1 MGLFGN
7 EVYTE
12 EEYKAEIG
20 QFVGLLEADGYKRWW
35 LGACPGV
42 WYLIEWI
49 IVGFVP
55 VLGVCSVWVLGSF
68 AWPCLKAEDVYRKK
82 DVVAWTPGWFGGG
95 SYRKRSDLRSVRA
108 GHYGA
113 ALLQSLL
120 WIALIGVQILW
131 RWAALYYFAYDL

>member
-1 MGLFGN
+1 MGMFGK
-7 EVYTE
+7 EVLTE
-12 EEYKAEIG
+12 EEYMDEVAWG
-20 QFVGLLEADGYKRWW
+20 VSNLRVDGYKRWW
-35 LGACPGV
+35 LGACPSV

-55 VLGVCSVWVLGSF
+55 VLGVCSVWVFGWC
-68 AWPCLKAEDVYRKK
+68 AWPCFKGQDVYRKK
-82 DVVAWTPGWFGGG
+82 NVMIWKRGWFGGG
-95 SYRKRSDLRSVRA
+95 SYRKGHDLRAVRA

-131 RWAALYYFAYDL
+131 RWAALYYIAYDL